1 MRENENKLLVVKI
14 SESDDPDNAEK
25 LLFATLQQR
34 HMRERIELEEIF
46 EGEKESAV
54 ISAKAELEEARQL
67 EKEEISAAQ
76 DKVSL
81 FLILSYFIINETS
94 VDNGSICTY

>member
-14 SESDDPDNAEK
+14 SESDDPDNAER
-25 LLFATLQQR
+25 LLSATLQQR

-46 EGEKESAV
+46 KGEEESAV

-67 EKEEISAAQ
+67 EKEEMSAAQ
-76 DKVSL
+76 DKVSFL
-81 FLILSYFIINETS
+81 LILSCFIINENS
-94 VDNGSICTY
+94 WL